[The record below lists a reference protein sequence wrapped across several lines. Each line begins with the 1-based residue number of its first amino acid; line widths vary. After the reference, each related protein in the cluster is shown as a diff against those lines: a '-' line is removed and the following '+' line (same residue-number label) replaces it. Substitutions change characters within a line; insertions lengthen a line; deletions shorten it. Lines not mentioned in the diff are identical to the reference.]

1 MKNIITLIIVLV
13 GTLSCKA
20 QQVIIPVEK
29 AIEYRDADSGVPD
42 GVYLKDI
49 NGLLN
54 KYLGTWKGTVDN
66 KNYTFVIIKYKNNL
80 SRGVSQDELM
90 IRYLITTSNGTVIED
105 TRSLS
110 DDSSYV
116 IKGDYFNKTASYYVS
131 SYMGKNADCGQSG
144 NLFITGTKLPNQ
156 IKLFLIPD
164 KVMINIQNCPGQK
177 AADKLLPVDNEVLLT
192 KQ

>member
-144 NLFITGTKLPNQ
+144 NLFITGTKLPTQ

-177 AADKLLPVDNEVLLT
+177 VADMLLPVENEVLLT